1 MACFIFRKFLIYLIC
16 INAKLNYQVKCN
28 QPNTKYRFVP
38 MLMFETCK
46 YHKDING
53 WGTIDSTTVT
63 LNHDTH
69 SKCFLDKVFCL
80 GGMGGS
86 IGGARGN
93 RQLSIASSSER
104 GRVGI
109 AKGRVGYSVGKKE
122 GIRLIM

>member
-1 MACFIFRKFLIYLIC
+1 MACFIFSKFLIYFIC
-16 INAKLNYQVKCN
+16 INAKFNYQVKCN